1 MLLRFLAAILAAL
14 RLCCGDLPAFS
25 SATGC
30 PLLSSPEAGGGADSA
45 LLGGD
50 NAEGGPPLLP
60 SDPSLAVSADFAAVS
75 VWPLLSPRVR

>member
-25 SATGC
+25 SAPGC
-30 PLLSSPEAGGGADSA
+30 PLSSPEADGGPDSA

-50 NAEGGPPLLP
+50 NVEDGTPPLP
-60 SDPSLAVSADFAAVS
+60 SDPSLVVSDACAAVS